1 LRVEVAYARPD
12 VQYLI
17 AVELEAG
24 ASAADAVRASG
35 LMQRCPE
42 IDPETSPLGVFSQ
55 PCAPDQPLRPGDR
68 VEVYRPLRVDPK
80 EARRL
85 RARSGQR

>member
-1 LRVEVAYARPD
+1 MRVEVAYARPD

-24 ASAADAVRASG
+24 DAVRASG

-68 VEVYRPLRVDPK
+68 VEVYRPLQVDPK